1 VSQNNGNRRTV
12 IVKDNILLSFQDL
25 EESGSHGSLSRVGH
39 VIITHETK
47 SVVYHKTVMDTVD
60 HRVL

>member
-1 VSQNNGNRRTV
+1 V